1 MLSFIKKSKDTNTNS
16 NSNSN
21 SNSSSSSNNNNGSS
35 IKKSNI
41 TNVVNDDMI
50 VEIIENERLGPLGW
64 SYANL
69 MPDDPRHF
77 VSTAGNSMT
86 FPKSNLD
93 DGWEYIPNTEWH
105 IDYDDEGCDNDGWFY
120 AATFKEL
127 DNDIIR
133 LSTAKKSVVR
143 RKVWIREVRRIEI
156 IQKVKKT
163 AKERAIEEIHYG
175 INHHDDDLYDR
186 DDYHDND
193 NDDNDLVDLAA
204 DGIDG
209 FELASDDGKDNDDN
223 DDDDDNITSFFRR
236 GIFGSLL
243 GQSNTKDQG
252 IVNDSILRIKNDQEL
267 LLISKK
273 IIILEEECKKN
284 EEIWLKEWTRNRKA
298 ILKFDIKEL
307 DNHYN
312 KLIKRVD
319 KEANMGLDHANMLDS
334 EIKRTKDELEKKK
347 REYFF
352 PLHHLVIGDS
362 GIYAGLDDII
372 LDHMSGNFN
381 LKINPSKDNPSISI
395 LITGKDSLES
405 GISINLKADGFQ
417 LKGDK
422 GKGIPRLR
430 LESIGLNIVLRID
443 ITIKF
448 NVKKNSWET
457 SPEQFNVQILSFKGP
472 LGTSK
477 LLVGATLK
485 LLIPIIRYQV
495 LNALPHELGD
505 FIKSLPSAVN
515 IHGDFSILG
524 TELKH
529 FTNDLKKST
538 FVCKAC
544 GYSSQQVDMF
554 QWLQLSLDR
563 PKIMKTM
570 TDILAYRRLSKRHPD
585 QWKKIVKLWDQAAK
599 LYCDKVIR
607 STSQQGHN
615 DKHNNNNHHHHHHHQ
630 LSPLEMT
637 ITFQSLINV
646 ADELSRKKLITNF
659 NLRHLDGQASVNQ
672 LLKFGYKFLNRITK
686 EAALKAA
693 GIKHARIMLM
703 LDRIKSNYEQGLEG
717 IKLVSRNLDFAQL
730 KLACGIHAGPEGK
743 VEMTVANIYA
753 QAPVVLS
760 TFMSKDKNLGGQSAL
775 VPIRLSVKPQ
785 ETGEIII
792 EVQFVPKNPSNS
804 PRRESSSS
812 SKHRG
817 SIDSPPRRTSES
829 FHSVTGS
836 SSVPEINAKLIL
848 KIAAMAPHF
857 SIILDKPSQFKQ
869 GAELFTI
876 ALGPR
881 DETALL
887 PKDTSH
893 RKSVVVG
900 DTDSKETIE
909 SKETGCPIL
918 VKTAPNVKFL
928 AQVPKAQVGINLP
941 NLIEFAKAHF
951 VDVLALKDF
960 LELSL
965 GGEFYEEQ
973 LLIGQVVIDRVS
985 KYLLSKGVDIDLN
998 INGKVIA
1005 LGNEIMIRI
1014 EASNDDI
1021 INPTNVLKKE
1031 AKNRPSE
1038 ICAVKFKAA
1047 VYLMDLIED
1056 GIEID
1061 KVVKQAMGIDQSKL
1075 DEETS

>member
-1 MLSFIKKSKDTNTNS
+1 MFSLASKT
-16 NSNSN
+16 
-21 SNSSSSSNNNNGSS
+21 
-35 IKKSNI
+35 KKSNDN
-41 TNVVNDDMI
+41 NVKNTISLNISDDMI
-50 VEIIENERLGPLGW
+50 VEIVENERKGPLGW
-64 SYANL
+64 SHANL
-69 MPDDPRHF
+69 MPEDPRHF
-77 VSTAGNSMT
+77 VSTAGTSMT
-86 FPKSNLD
+86 FPKSSLD
-93 DGWEYIPNTEWH
+93 DGWEYKPNTEWH
-105 IDYDDEGCDNDGWFY
+105 VDIEEGCDEEGWLY
-120 AATFKEL
+120 AATFQEL

-133 LSTAKKSVVR
+133 LSTAKKSIVR
-143 RKVWIREVRRIEI
+143 RKIWIREVQRIVNN
-156 IQKVKKT
+156 QKVTKS
-163 AKERAIEEIHYG
+163 AKQRALEEIHYG
-175 INHHDDDLYDR
+175 IDHDGDLYDR
-186 DDYHDND
+186 VEYRDD
-193 NDDNDLVDLAA
+193 DDGDLVDLAA
-204 DGIDG
+204 GGIEG
-209 FELASDDGKDNDDN
+209 FELASDDGKEDEEEDDF
-223 DDDDDNITSFFRR
+223 TSFFRR

-252 IVNDSILRIKNDQEL
+252 IVQDSILRIKNDQEL
-267 LLISKK
+267 LTIAKK
-273 IIILEEECKKN
+273 IISLEEECKKD
-284 EEIWLKEWTRNRKA
+284 EEIWLKEWSRNRKA

-307 DNHYN
+307 ESHVN
-312 KLIKRVD
+312 KLSKRVD
-319 KEANMGLDHANMLDS
+319 KEAHLGLEHANMLES

-352 PLHHLVIGDS
+352 PLHHLVVGDS

-381 LKINPSKDNPSISI
+381 LKINPSKESPSISI
-395 LITGKDSLES
+395 LITGKDSRES
-405 GISINLKADGFQ
+405 GISINLKAEGFQ

-443 ITIKF
+443 ITVNF

-457 SPEQFNVQILSFKGP
+457 SPENFIVQILSFKGP

-485 LLIPIIRYQV
+485 LLTPIIRYQI

-529 FTNDLKKST
+529 FSNDLKKST

-544 GYSSQQVDMF
+544 GYSPQQIDMF
-554 QWLQLSLDR
+554 QFLQFSLDR
-563 PKIMKTM
+563 SKIMKNM
-570 TDILAYRRLSKRHPD
+570 TDILAYRRLSIRHPD
-585 QWKKIVKLWDQAAK
+585 IWKKIVKLWNEAAK

-607 STSQQGHN
+607 SSSQQVHN
-615 DKHNNNNHHHHHHHQ
+615 DKHSQ
-630 LSPLEMT
+630 LSPSEMT
-637 ITFQSLINV
+637 ITFQALINV

-686 EAALKAA
+686 EAALKSS

-703 LDRIKSNYEQGLEG
+703 LDRIKANYEEGLEG

-730 KLACGIHAGPEGK
+730 KVACGIHAGPAGK

-753 QAPVVLS
+753 QAPVILS

-792 EVQFVPKNPSNS
+792 EVQFVPKNPSS
-804 PRRESSSS
+804 PKRES
-812 SKHRG
+812 KKRG
-817 SIDSPPRRTSES
+817 SIESSPNRKSSDS
-829 FHSVTGS
+829 FHSIGS
-836 SSVPEINAKLIL
+836 PTLPEINAKSIIR
-848 KIAAMAPHF
+848 IAAMAPHF
-857 SIILDKPSQFKQ
+857 SMILDKQMLLKQ

-876 ALGPR
+876 SLGPR
-881 DETALL
+881 EEGSLA
-887 PKDTSH
+887 PKESPK
-893 RKSVVVG
+893 RKSLAEGENDAKEV
-900 DTDSKETIE
+900 TD

-918 VKTAPNVKFL
+918 VKTAPSVKFL
-928 AQVPKAQVGINLP
+928 AQVPKAQVSIDLP
-941 NLIEFAKAHF
+941 HLIEFAKAHF
-951 VDVLALKDF
+951 IDVLALKDF

-973 LLIGQVVIDRVS
+973 LLVGRVVIDRVS
-985 KYLLSKGVDIDLN
+985 KYLLNNGVDIDVN

-1014 EASNDDI
+1014 EASSDDI
-1021 INPTNVLKKE
+1021 INPNNILKKD
-1031 AKNRPSE
+1031 AKVPKTE

-1061 KVVKQAMGIDQSKL
+1061 KVVKEAMGIEQTK
-1075 DEETS
+1075 

>member
-1 MLSFIKKSKDTNTNS
+1 MLSFIKKGNSNTS

-21 SNSSSSSNNNNGSS
+21 GSSNSSS
-35 IKKSNI
+35 IKKANVSNVS
-41 TNVVNDDMI
+41 NVSNDDMI
-50 VEIIENERLGPLGW
+50 VEIIENERKGPLGW

-86 FPKSNLD
+86 FPKSSLD

-105 IDYDDEGCDNDGWFY
+105 IDYEEGCDNDGWLY

-143 RKVWIREVRRIEI
+143 RKVWIREVRRIEV
-156 IQKVKKT
+156 IQKVKKS

-186 DDYHDND
+186 ADYHD
-193 NDDNDLVDLAA
+193 DDDGDLVDLAA

-209 FELASDDGKDNDDN
+209 FELASDDGKD
-223 DDDDDNITSFFRR
+223 DDDDDDITSFFRR

-252 IVNDSILRIKNDQEL
+252 IVHDSILRIKNDQEL
-267 LLISKK
+267 LSISKK

-312 KLIKRVD
+312 KLMKRVD
-319 KEANMGLDHANMLDS
+319 KEAHMGLDHANMLDS

-352 PLHHLVIGDS
+352 PLHHLVVGDS

-381 LKINPSKDNPSISI
+381 LKINPSKDSPSISI

-457 SPEQFNVQILSFKGP
+457 SPEEFNVQILSFKGP

-485 LLIPIIRYQV
+485 LLTPIIRYQV

-570 TDILAYRRLSKRHPD
+570 TDILAYRRLSNRHPD

-607 STSQQGHN
+607 ATSQQGHN
-615 DKHNNNNHHHHHHHQ
+615 DKHHHHQ
-630 LSPLEMT
+630 LSPSEMT

-703 LDRIKSNYEQGLEG
+703 LDRIKANYEQGLEG

-792 EVQFVPKNPSNS
+792 EVQFVPKNPNS
-804 PRRESSSS
+804 PRRESSSSS

-817 SIDSPPRRTSES
+817 SIDSPTRRTSES
-829 FHSVTGS
+829 FHSLTGS
-836 SSVPEINAKLIL
+836 PSAPPEINAKSIL

-869 GAELFTI
+869 GDELFTI

-881 DETALL
+881 DETALS
-887 PKDTSH
+887 PKDIPH
-893 RKSVVVG
+893 RKSVG
-900 DTDSKETIE
+900 DTDTKETIE

-1021 INPTNVLKKE
+1021 INPTKKE
-1031 AKNRPSE
+1031 TKTRQSE

-1047 VYLMDLIED
+1047 IYLMDLIED

-1061 KVVKQAMGIDQSKL
+1061 KVVKQAMGIEQSKL